1 MQGSVEQGEV
11 VDAAAV
17 EMWSVEL
24 AQDGAV
30 EAFTD
35 RVVVRGAWRDPVVD
49 QIQGGPG
56 GSEVLAGELGSV
68 VGQDS
73 FEGDAVVAQGLLQV
87 RQKRAGDHGGLVA
100 DDELDHRDPS
110 GDIDRGQLPHGADAF
125 EAADVEGVQ
134 ADHLPGARS
143 EQAEPER
150 AFHRGVR
157 DLTGVSGGQGGQG
170 RHAQPG
176 SAQVVPVQDL
186 GHSRGR
192 AVHPSCV

>member
-1 MQGSVEQGEV
+1 MPGPALQLLLGLDWGASGHVVAVVGAVVVVVVEPGLQGSVEQGEV

-73 FEGDAVVAQGLLQV
+73 FEGAVCSVWKPLRKKLFLISTGC
-87 RQKRAGDHGGLVA
+87 
-100 DDELDHRDPS
+100 S
-110 GDIDRGQLPHGADAF
+110 GSTAMRL
-125 EAADVEGVQ
+125 
-134 ADHLPGARS
+134 
-143 EQAEPER
+143 
-150 AFHRGVR
+150 
-157 DLTGVSGGQGGQG
+157 
-170 RHAQPG
+170 
-176 SAQVVPVQDL
+176 
-186 GHSRGR
+186 
-192 AVHPSCV
+192 